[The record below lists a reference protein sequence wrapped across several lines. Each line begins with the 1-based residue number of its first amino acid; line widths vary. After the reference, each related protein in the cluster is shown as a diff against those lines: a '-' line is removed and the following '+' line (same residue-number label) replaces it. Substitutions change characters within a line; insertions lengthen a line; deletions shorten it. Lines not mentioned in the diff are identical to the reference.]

1 MGTQT
6 EQIAVLV
13 QRLLTSK
20 SGTIW
25 QVQEGTY
32 PRRIS
37 SRKAL
42 HTVSILDSK
51 NTCLALVYLN
61 IEFPSICVHAR
72 DSFRSAQPPSR
83 AVLAHST
90 DVRNDMFT
98 YCGHRFCRKANSYK
112 ERHRKYPRNQCIW
125 KDLRT
130 GETQVVV
137 TLRQKRDEIESVIA
151 VYRKKL
157 EAAERDL
164 SAVAATL
171 RLLELGDQRE
181 QFPACADISRLWKR
195 GALRV

>member
-13 QRLLTSK
+13 QRLVTSK
-20 SGTIW
+20 SGAIW
-25 QVQEGTY
+25 QVQERTY

-51 NTCLALVYLN
+51 NTRLALVYLN

-98 YCGHRFCRKANSYK
+98 YCGDRFCRKANIYK
-112 ERHRKYPRNQCIW
+112 ERHRKYPRIANG
-125 KDLRT
+125 KDLRML
-130 GETQVVV
+130 VP
-137 TLRQKRDEIESVIA
+137 TLAGFGNGVRSLRYVAPHLKQKGR
-151 VYRKKL
+151 
-157 EAAERDL
+157 
-164 SAVAATL
+164 
-171 RLLELGDQRE
+171 
-181 QFPACADISRLWKR
+181 
-195 GALRV
+195 